1 MMRVCDS
8 ISAVNE
14 AIRYGTPWTAFLE
27 YRGPNDKVACGFS
40 DKWWEITGTSD
51 GRVEINYGASGSAG
65 LSSPIMKWPDE
76 GVKVLHQKLAKG
88 YRFKR
93 AVRLSPLAHMPPPFC
108 DIVRIEMGGLKSA
121 NALNTVGRLVAQLP
135 LSTARDLCD
144 RYPEL
149 CA

>member
-1 MMRVCDS
+1 MRVCDS

-65 LSSPIMKWPDE
+65 LSSPGPPRP
-76 GVKVLHQKLAKG
+76 AKSCLEHRSG
-88 YRFKR
+88 PRR
-93 AVRLSPLAHMPPPFC
+93 SCP
-108 DIVRIEMGGLKSA
+108 IS
-121 NALNTVGRLVAQLP
+121 
-135 LSTARDLCD
+135 
-144 RYPEL
+144 
-149 CA
+149 